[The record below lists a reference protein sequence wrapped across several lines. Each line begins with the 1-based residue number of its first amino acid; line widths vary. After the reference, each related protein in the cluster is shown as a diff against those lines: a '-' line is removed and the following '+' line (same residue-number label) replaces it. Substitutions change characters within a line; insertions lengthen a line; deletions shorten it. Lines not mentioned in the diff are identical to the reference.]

1 MHRDIKYNQKAWLK
15 LQIDMSTELRKKAKK
30 KKKRKSRKILFL
42 VFVKTLENVRKTE
55 KSSM

>member
-30 KKKRKSRKILFL
+30 KKRKSRKILFL

>member
-30 KKKRKSRKILFL
+30 KKKGSLGKYF
-42 VFVKTLENVRKTE
+42 F
-55 KSSM
+55 